1 MRLTLLGATGSIG
14 ASTIDVMLQHP
25 DLFDA
30 YALVGHRNIQRMCEI
45 AALLHPERVI
55 MTDENAAREIKGML
69 PVGVRLDA
77 GMEAAIS
84 AAEANESDTVLAA
97 MVGSA
102 GLPAALAA
110 IRAGKRLCLANKE
123 CLVAAGSIMTQAA
136 AKSGA
141 EIVPVDSEHMGV
153 LQCLAGHD
161 RESVEKVVLTA
172 SGGPFLNRDVES
184 LWKIKPEE
192 AIAHPNWDMGA
203 KISVDSATM
212 MNKALELIEAH
223 WLFGLP
229 SEKLDVII
237 HPQSIIHAMVYYRD
251 GAVMAQ
257 MAEPDMRVPIA
268 YALQARPRLSSG
280 AATLDLSSHS
290 HLDFRELDEV
300 RFPCIK
306 LVRGVMK
313 GEDSLAIAFNAAN
326 EVANRAF
333 LDYRL
338 PFTDI
343 VPLVEDVLAETVNV
357 PATDLDE
364 VRRIDAE
371 ARRLAAS
378 MVGRLSKKKWRA
390 A

>member
-1 MRLTLLGATGSIG
+1 
-14 ASTIDVMLQHP
+14 
-25 DLFDA
+25 
-30 YALVGHRNIQRMCEI
+30 
-45 AALLHPERVI
+45 
-55 MTDENAAREIKGML
+55 
-69 PVGVRLDA
+69 
-77 GMEAAIS
+77 
-84 AAEANESDTVLAA
+84 
-97 MVGSA
+97 
-102 GLPAALAA
+102 
-110 IRAGKRLCLANKE
+110 
-123 CLVAAGSIMTQAA
+123 
-136 AKSGA
+136 
-141 EIVPVDSEHMGV
+141 
-153 LQCLAGHD
+153 
-161 RESVEKVVLTA
+161 
-172 SGGPFLNRDVES
+172 
-184 LWKIKPEE
+184 
-192 AIAHPNWDMGA
+192 
-203 KISVDSATM
+203 VDSATM

-237 HPQSIIHAMVYYRD
+237 HPQSIIHAMIYYRD

-333 LDYRL
+333 LDRRL
-338 PFTDI
+338 PFTAI
-343 VPLVEDVLAETVNV
+343 VSLVEDVLAETVNV
-357 PATDLDE
+357 PVTDLDE

-371 ARRLAAS
+371 VRRLAAS
-378 MVGRLSKKKWRA
+378 VVDRLSKKKGRA
-390 A
+390 V

>member
-25 DLFDA
+25 GLFEA
-30 YALVGHRNIQRMCEI
+30 YALVGHRNVQRMCEI
-45 AALLHPERVI
+45 AVLLHPERVI

-184 LWKIKPEE
+184 LRKIKPEE

-280 AATLDLSSHS
+280 ATTLDLSNHS
-290 HLDFRELDEV
+290 HLDFRELDEG

-364 VRRIDAE
+364 VRRIDTE
-371 ARRLAAS
+371 VRRLAAS

-390 A
+390 S